1 MAQVRWTRD
10 ALSDLGD
17 IHRFIA
23 RDAPAAA
30 AATIVQVL
38 ASAERLRAFPRSGR
52 VVPEFEDEALREI
65 ITGNYRIIYRLR
77 GEEVQI
83 IRIRHGAR
91 LLEESDFQE
100 D

>member
-10 ALSDLGD
+10 ALSDLGE

-23 RDAPAAA
+23 RDAAAA
-30 AATIVQVL
+30 AAAIIVQVL
-38 ASAERLRAFPRSGR
+38 ASAERLRAFPRLGR
-52 VVPEFEDEALREI
+52 VVPEFEDESLREVI
-65 ITGNYRIIYRLR
+65 AGNYRIIYRLQ

-91 LLEESDFQE
+91 LLQGSDFQE